1 MSCWGYNVF
10 DPSVSESVS
19 PVFLVRATPL
29 KLLNRILWN
38 FVHVVTEN
46 KMFRC
51 AYPQEIL
58 IKFFIGVTPFFNL
71 EIWPKWKILLKQFVS
86 TTSLKQL
93 NRISTKLSKKHPC
106 MKKRMDLGLFKWKGH
121 TFLHQVIITK
131 FQKYIHEIKKSSPSE
146 PLGQFY
152 NIYNYN
158 HSSLKC
164 RRCFQLISQ
173 NFLFYFLGA
182 GAGVNSKKNS
192 WKSIKTNIVVIAI
205 ICFKWNILL

>member
-1 MSCWGYNVF
+1 MSCGGYNVF

-19 PVFLVRATPL
+19 PVFLVGATPL

-58 IKFFIGVTPFFNL
+58 IQFFIGVTPFFNL

-86 TTSLKQL
+86 ATSLKQL

-152 NIYNYN
+152 NIYKIIHRSNVVVVF
-158 HSSLKC
+158 SWFLRTSCSTSWEQGLA
-164 RRCFQLISQ
+164 LI
-173 NFLFYFLGA
+173 A
-182 GAGVNSKKNS
+182 KKNS

-205 ICFKWNILL
+205 ICFKLNILL